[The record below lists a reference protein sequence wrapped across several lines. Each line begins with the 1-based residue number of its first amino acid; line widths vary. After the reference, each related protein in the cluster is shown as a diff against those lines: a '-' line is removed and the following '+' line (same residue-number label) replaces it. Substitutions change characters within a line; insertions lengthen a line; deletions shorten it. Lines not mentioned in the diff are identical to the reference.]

1 MSRYNTKVLILS
13 STNIYNLTHKMNVN
27 KETNRRMKKVSIAGI
42 ISMFIFS
49 FVKINS
55 DPLLY
60 SLLDIVAGVISIYL
74 LLYLISILQFAHEAV
89 SVQNPF
95 SIFLGL
101 EVVRLIGLFFAESAA
116 SLLSGI
122 GIIEL
127 IIMIYILIA
136 TFKIKSDKFARPFRI
151 FGVLLMLTTAAKI
164 LLLFGFMLRNNGPI
178 SLYINLMTML
188 PLLAIFYII
197 HQTGKYLQNIQTTV
211 IS

>member
-1 MSRYNTKVLILS
+1 
-13 STNIYNLTHKMNVN
+13 MNVS
-27 KETNRRMKKVSIAGI
+27 KETNRRMKKVNIAGI
-42 ISMFIFS
+42 ISLLIFS

-60 SLLDIVAGVISIYL
+60 SLLDIITGVISIYL
-74 LLYLISILQFAHEAV
+74 LLYLISILQFAHESV

-101 EVVRLIGLFFAESAA
+101 EVVRLVGIFFAESAA

-136 TFKIKSDKFARPFRI
+136 TFKIKSDKFARPFQI
-151 FGVLLMLTTAAKI
+151 FGILLILTTAAKI
-164 LLLFGFMLRNNGPI
+164 CLVFGFMGRGNELI
-178 SLYINLMTML
+178 SLYINLMGML

-197 HQTGKYLQNIQTTV
+197 RQTGKYLQNIQTTV